1 MRDAA
6 RCGYA
11 HLAQMRGIKMIELDE
26 IRQALP
32 NELAKLKEIGD
43 YL

>member
-1 MRDAA
+1 
-6 RCGYA
+6 
-11 HLAQMRGIKMIELDE
+11 MRGITMIELDE
-26 IRQALP
+26 IRQDLP